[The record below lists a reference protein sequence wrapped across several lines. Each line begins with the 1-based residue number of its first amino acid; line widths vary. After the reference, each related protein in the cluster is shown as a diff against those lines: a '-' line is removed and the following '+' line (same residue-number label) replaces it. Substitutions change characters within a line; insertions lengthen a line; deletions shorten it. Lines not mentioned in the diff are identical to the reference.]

1 MEPARPDHKSLIGH
15 SAVIPTL
22 ATTLLAL
29 ASGSIV
35 GFTLGLVGGGGSILA
50 VPLLVYVVG
59 VDNPHVAIGT
69 SAVAVAVNA
78 AMNLVSHA
86 RLGNVK
92 WRCGAVFALSGVIG
106 AFAGSSLGKLV
117 DGQSLLA
124 LFAVL
129 MVAVGGLMLKH
140 RGAEGR
146 LDVSLSP
153 ENLPKLVGLG
163 LASGA
168 LSGFFGIGGGFLVAP
183 ALILATSMPIKY
195 AVGSSLLAVTAFGL
209 TTSAN
214 YAVSGLVDWVLA
226 GLFIAGGLVGGLI
239 GARSASALA
248 SRKGLLNMVF
258 AGMIMMVAAYMLW
271 RSLGAAMGG

>member
-1 MEPARPDHKSLIGH
+1 M
-15 SAVIPTL
+15 IPTL

-29 ASGSIV
+29 ASGSTV
-35 GFTLGLVGGGGSILA
+35 GFTLGLVGGGGSIMA

-86 RLGNVK
+86 RLGSVK

-117 DGQSLLA
+117 DGQRLLA

-129 MVAVGGLMLKH
+129 MIVVGALMLKH

-146 LDVSLSP
+146 LDVNLSR
-153 ENLPKLVGLG
+153 ENLPRLVGLG

-168 LSGFFGIGGGFLVAP
+168 LSGFFGIGGGFLVVP

-258 AGMIMMVAAYMLW
+258 AAMIMAVAGYMLW
-271 RSLGAAMGG
+271 RILGAAMGG

>member
-1 MEPARPDHKSLIGH
+1 M
-15 SAVIPTL
+15 IPTL
-22 ATTLLAL
+22 ATTALAL
-29 ASGSIV
+29 ASGSTV

-117 DGQSLLA
+117 EGQSLLA

-129 MVAVGGLMLKH
+129 MIVVGGLMLKN

-146 LDVSLSP
+146 PEVRLSR
-153 ENLPKLVGLG
+153 ENLPWLVGLG
-163 LASGA
+163 LTSGA
-168 LSGFFGIGGGFLVAP
+168 LSGFFGIGGGFLVVP
-183 ALILATSMPIKY
+183 ALILATGMPIKY

-214 YAVSGLVDWVLA
+214 YAVSGLVDWALA

-239 GARSASALA
+239 GAKSASALA

-258 AGMIMMVAAYMLW
+258 AGMIMVVAAYMLW
-271 RSLGAAMGG
+271 RSLGAAMVG